1 MTTKKIFVN
10 IGTYGYMLYVML
22 ISLIVDIIKKFNSV
36 TQQDWSL
43 LLWPMPKG

>member
-1 MTTKKIFVN
+1 MNDYKKNFCEYWHVWV
-10 IGTYGYMLYVML
+10 YVML

-43 LLWPMPKG
+43 LPWAMPKG